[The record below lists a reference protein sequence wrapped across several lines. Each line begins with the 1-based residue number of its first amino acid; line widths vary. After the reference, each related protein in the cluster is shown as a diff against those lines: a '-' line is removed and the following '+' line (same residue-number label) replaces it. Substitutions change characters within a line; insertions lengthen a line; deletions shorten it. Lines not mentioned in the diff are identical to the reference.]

1 MDDYSERGSDSDSRA
16 GSIFSNSSEDRNL
29 ILQEIFGRTI
39 NSTNEHYMLPGQCEA
54 PYLTQ
59 DSGFISSLPVIWV
72 VSADAPEHKR
82 LDIQHEMLKQKLG
95 GLYPR
100 EVASDVRRMMSQQAS
115 EDEPP
120 PAAIDI
126 GTGSGSW
133 AIEMARQFPN
143 AEITGMDIV
152 PANSDHEIPS
162 NCSFECDDA
171 NLGFG
176 HYPECFD
183 VVHAR
188 AVSSGISNYPEFL
201 KDVWGILRPGGLF
214 LAIEG
219 NVGLFNK
226 DFEPITTTD
235 ENHPDFSWMQVMMLS
250 AREAQINR
258 GSDVNAGINIVGWID
273 DMGEVWRNKGH
284 FVFYIPVG
292 PWEEPATSKERFI
305 GILMRQNSLRFMGAV
320 KPLLLSNGVPQETV
334 DHWNVMA
341 EDELR
346 SGRTKTYTRWT
357 CTWAFKAVTDEE

>member
-1 MDDYSERGSDSDSRA
+1 MDDYLERGSDSDSRA
-16 GSIFSNSSEDRNL
+16 GSIFPNPSEDRYL
-29 ILQEIFGRTI
+29 ILQEIFGRKI
-39 NSTNEHYMLPGQCEA
+39 NSTNEHYMLP
-54 PYLTQ
+54 
-59 DSGFISSLPVIWV
+59 
-72 VSADAPEHKR
+72 ADVPEHKR

-100 EVASDVRRMMSQQAS
+100 EVASDVRRMMSRQRS
-115 EDEPP
+115 ENESP
-120 PAAIDI
+120 PAALDI

-133 AIEMARQFPN
+133 AIDMARQFPD

-152 PANSDHEIPS
+152 PANSNHEIPP

-176 HYPECFD
+176 HYPKCFD
-183 VVHAR
+183 IVHAR
-188 AVSSGISNYPEFL
+188 GISSGISNHPKFI
-201 KDVWGILRPGGLF
+201 KDVWDILRPGGLF
-214 LAIEG
+214 LTIEG

-258 GSDVNAGINIVGWID
+258 GSTVGAGTKTIGWID
-273 DMGEVWRNKGH
+273 EMGEVWRNKGH
-284 FVFYIPVG
+284 FAFYIPVG

-305 GILMRQNSLRFMGAV
+305 GTLMRENALKFLGAV
-320 KPLLLSNGVPQETV
+320 KPLLLSNGVPQEIV

-341 EDELR
+341 EDEL
-346 SGRTKTYTRWT
+346 SNGRTKTYTRWA
-357 CTWAFKAVTDEE
+357 CTWAFKTITDEE